1 MSESVHAYVD
11 ESERPGRYLMCSV
24 VIEPNRLGELR
35 RTVRHLLLPGQS
47 RLHFK
52 KESVRRRRE
61 LATALLGLGLDVS
74 VFESRSELGRNEA
87 EGRALCLAAIIEDI
101 QARGTGATLILE
113 SRHHQDVD
121 DYGVIDRARRSKPPL
136 TYEHV
141 DGDHDPLLW
150 LPDSFAWLVGARGD
164 WRRRVEPTL
173 TRYREVG

>member
-74 VFESRSELGRNEA
+74 VFESRSELGRSGPGA
-87 EGRALCLAAIIEDI
+87 GRCAW
-101 QARGTGATLILE
+101 RRSSRTSSGTGATLILE
-113 SRHHQDVD
+113 PSSPRC
-121 DYGVIDRARRSKPPL
+121 RRLRSHRPGSPLKPP
-136 TYEHV
+136 
-141 DGDHDPLLW
+141 
-150 LPDSFAWLVGARGD
+150 
-164 WRRRVEPTL
+164 
-173 TRYREVG
+173 